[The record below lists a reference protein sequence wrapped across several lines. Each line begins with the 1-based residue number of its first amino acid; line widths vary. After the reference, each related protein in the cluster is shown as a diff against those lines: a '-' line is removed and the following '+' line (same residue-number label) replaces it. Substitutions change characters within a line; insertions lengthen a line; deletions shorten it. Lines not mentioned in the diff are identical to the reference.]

1 MRTKKGVVTSA
12 KMTGTVTVTTH
23 RHVFHPVYKKR
34 YRKSKK
40 FLCDSNKLDLYA
52 GDEVLITECKPISKN
67 KHFMVTE
74 ILKAVPRVAEIKE
87 DKEVEEV
94 LNREKK
100 GADED
105 AKAKKEKEKAK
116 ADKKEGLGASSQEPG
131 EDEKDKKIDAD
142 SPDSP
147 TTNP

>member
-1 MRTKKGVVTSA
+1 
-12 KMTGTVTVTTH
+12 
-23 RHVFHPVYKKR
+23 
-34 YRKSKK
+34 
-40 FLCDSNKLDLYA
+40 
-52 GDEVLITECKPISKN
+52 
-67 KHFMVTE
+67 MVTE